1 MFLWCL
7 IAISNALL
15 IHDFRNIH
23 QKVSPLTS
31 FLFNSDGLLEF
42 DLHEQRRFV
51 DIALAICPSEKIHND
66 MDCMDYNDS
75 CDVKLLYENYQ
86 HGIRQSIT
94 KKGKYDIFLLHCNER
109 TSIEIEYN
117 LHLTNGDSELPL
129 DSKHHCI
136 TFIIFLVTWGITF
149 LGCLL
154 LFIIQY
160 KHVSILHI
168 ILMCCT
174 FLQVI
179 QFAFFVTYY
188 VDYSQT
194 GEPKEILRGSG
205 IVFFILTETV
215 FTVIVCLIFKG
226 WKVVFDQMVLSQSK
240 LFILFISLFSLLITM
255 GLFFQPHFA
264 LIGFAL
270 VIISLTPLGFRS
282 ISFNIRLIT
291 HHVLSNQ
298 IGTDFHCLRE
308 RNETF
313 SSWKLLI
320 FLSVF
325 RLLVAYIFFIAI
337 WIMLR
342 PRHGVLT
349 PIEYDLNGVINRQF
363 ETEMKNEESNEPM
376 QDVSSWIESND
387 IIVIGRLTSTDFK
400 CIEISGVSLSTE
412 YMEECQFHK
421 T

>member
-1 MFLWCL
+1 
-7 IAISNALL
+7 
-15 IHDFRNIH
+15 
-23 QKVSPLTS
+23 
-31 FLFNSDGLLEF
+31 
-42 DLHEQRRFV
+42 
-51 DIALAICPSEKIHND
+51 
-66 MDCMDYNDS
+66 
-75 CDVKLLYENYQ
+75 
-86 HGIRQSIT
+86 
-94 KKGKYDIFLLHCNER
+94 
-109 TSIEIEYN
+109 
-117 LHLTNGDSELPL
+117 
-129 DSKHHCI
+129 
-136 TFIIFLVTWGITF
+136 
-149 LGCLL
+149 
-154 LFIIQY
+154 
-160 KHVSILHI
+160 
-168 ILMCCT
+168 MCCT

-205 IVFFILTETV
+205 IVFSILFEIV

-226 WKVVFDQMVLSQSK
+226 WKVVFDQIILSQSK

-255 GLFFQPHFA
+255 GFFFQPHFA

-270 VIISLTPLGFRS
+270 VIISLTPLGFCS

-298 IGTDFHCLRE
+298 IGTDFSLLKRKE
-308 RNETF
+308 RVLKMVFGCVVLYWAYSFFDLLTGSF
-313 SSWKLLI
+313 SSWKLII
-320 FLSVF
+320 FFSVF
-325 RLLVAYIFFIAI
+325 HLLVAYIFFIAI

-342 PRHGVLT
+342 PRYGVLT
-349 PIEYDLNGVINRQF
+349 PIEYDLNSVINRQF